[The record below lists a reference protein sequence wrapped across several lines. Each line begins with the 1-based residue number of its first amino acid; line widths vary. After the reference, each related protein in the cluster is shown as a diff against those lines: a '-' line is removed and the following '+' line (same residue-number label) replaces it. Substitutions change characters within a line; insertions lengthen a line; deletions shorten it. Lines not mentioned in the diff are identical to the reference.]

1 MTPSPRLHPILRTA
15 RRLLWAALFVALTN
29 TGCGLI
35 LDFDP
40 ADQRP
45 LPAAFNAGC
54 FEDFDLA
61 PGVIFFDPLPEP
73 LSMVAGRG
81 RGLFADPNSRWT
93 FVELSRSDAGIGLE
107 VTLPGGGT
115 DEIMAIADG
124 SALRLTGLPEPTT
137 SLTVQPCLD
146 TVGLY
151 DGGAQTFSLWNAH
164 LDDPPDPGSPFPF
177 TPVSADPANPP
188 QPIAGDWDGDGT
200 DEIGLWD
207 PVSRAFFLGT
217 DSLGTGARRI
227 TFPAGSLPPAPPVVT
242 PDFLLPLAGDWNNTG
257 TDSVGL
263 LATETGDF
271 ILLDTLDGSSVNTFR
286 LGDGRAMSAGDR
298 RPLAGDWDG
307 DGDDTVGIYNTRV
320 GRIRLINENR
330 AGMTEISCVDAALA
344 TGLQPVAGAWGNIGR
359 ERVLV
364 YNPDIASGAPSPREF
379 LLVEVTDPD
388 CTRLSRFALG
398 PDSTPANP
406 LLTVAGNWDGR

>member
-1 MTPSPRLHPILRTA
+1 MTRSRRFDAALRTA
-15 RRLLWAALFVALTN
+15 RGLLWAALFVALTN

-45 LPAAFNAGC
+45 LPPAFNAGC

-61 PGVIFFDPLPEP
+61 AGVIFFDPLPEP

-81 RGLFADPNSRWT
+81 RGLFVDPNSRWT

-107 VTLPGGGT
+107 VTLPSGGT
-115 DEIMAIADG
+115 EEIMAIADG
-124 SALRLTGLPEPTT
+124 EALRLTGLPGATT
-137 SLTVQPCLD
+137 SLTIEPCLD

-177 TPVSADPANPP
+177 TPFSPNPANPP
-188 QPIAGDWDGDGT
+188 QPVAGDWDGDGT
-200 DEIGLWD
+200 DEIGVWD

-217 DSLGTGARRI
+217 GARRI
-227 TFPAGSLPPAPPVVT
+227 AFPAGSLPPDPPVVT
-242 PDFLLPLAGDWNNTG
+242 PDFLLPLAGDWNNSG

-263 LATETGDF
+263 LVTETGDF
-271 ILLDTLDGSSVNTFR
+271 VLLNDLDGTAVTAFR
-286 LGDGRAMSAGDR
+286 LGDGRAMAAGDR

-330 AGMTEISCVDAALA
+330 AGMTEISCVDTALA
-344 TGLQPVAGAWGNIGR
+344 AGLRPVAGAWGNIGR
-359 ERVLV
+359 ERALV
-364 YNPDIASGAPSPREF
+364 YNPDTASGTPAPREF

-388 CTRLSRFALG
+388 CTRLSRFAVG
-398 PDSTPANP
+398 PASTPANP
-406 LLTVAGNWDGR
+406 LLPVAGNWDGR